1 MAKNETPVKYELA
14 YQFWRNDGIHNRSY
28 DQVAIEFNVSAAS
41 ISNWAKKYKWK
52 ERMLEETKQIN
63 ENIKRECFERVE
75 AGCKYYTRVVD
86 DIVSEY
92 KRQILSGELKLTHD
106 AVIELMKLSADI
118 ERGQYKDS
126 ENTTK
131 ADTTLSDFM
140 SKLGEVITNASEQEQ
155 SKL

>member
-14 YQFWRNDGIHNRSY
+14 FQFWRNDGIHYKSY
-28 DQVAIEFNVSAAS
+28 DQVANEFNVSTAS

-63 ENIKRECFERVE
+63 ENIKRECFERVQ
-75 AGCKYYTRVVD
+75 AGCEYYTRVID

-106 AVIELMKLSADI
+106 AVIELMKLSAEV
-118 ERGQYKDS
+118 ERGQYK
-126 ENTTK
+126 NTESATK
-131 ADTTLSDFM
+131 TDTVLSDIM
-140 SKLGEVITNASEQEQ
+140 SKLGEVFTNGTG
-155 SKL
+155 